1 MDQSRLSHYTL
12 GAALGAGGMG
22 VVYRA
27 TDTRLNRTVALK
39 VIAPDAIADRD
50 RKLRF
55 LREARAASAL
65 SHPNIVTIHD
75 IGDADGVDFLVME
88 LVSGRSLDQLIPKE
102 GMPVERAIDIA
113 IQITSAL
120 DAAHTAD
127 IIHRDIKPANI
138 MITDAGQVKVL
149 DFGLAKRLDGLPDQN
164 LTTVAPTLATEAGMV
179 LGTMAYMSPE
189 QAQGLPVDGR
199 TDIFSF
205 GALLY
210 EMLTGR
216 RAFSGATSMSTLAAI
231 LSEQPPPIETI
242 RKDLSPGL
250 LQLVHDCLQK
260 NRTARP
266 SARGALDRLIALQRS
281 ATATSVDLRRLVRR
295 PAIVIPAAAALLLIA
310 AGGAW
315 RWQSTSRLRWAR
327 TVAIPEIQASM
338 DRAEYDGAYRLARQA
353 MALLPDDVHLAQMWL
368 DLTGGASVDTSPPGA
383 DVSVKGY
390 LADAADWIPIG
401 RTPLTTVRVPLGA
414 LRVRLSKEGFAPIET
429 EGAILLNY
437 NLDPPAA
444 VVPGMVHVSSVTAVV
459 GPTSM
464 ALQEFWIDKFEVTN
478 REFKAFVDK
487 GGYKSRD
494 YWKVPFVDG
503 GRTLSWEEAMEIF
516 RDKTGRPGPSTWELG
531 SFPDG
536 QSEMPVSGVSWYE
549 AAAYAAFAG
558 KQVPTAFHWR
568 AAGGFNTP
576 IENFADILLVSNF
589 SGKGPVPVGSTKG
602 LGPWGTYDMAGNV
615 KEWCW
620 NEGPEG
626 KHYILGAGWNES
638 SFNFHDLDAQPPFQR
653 SESYGLRL
661 MKEIEPSAPEA
672 RAAIPSTMRD
682 FTKEVPV
689 DDATF
694 EVIRGL
700 YAYDNT
706 PLNATIDQTD
716 DVPAWRKETVSYD
729 APYGKERIRAYL
741 YLPKN
746 VSPPYQTVMY
756 FPGGDAPLLRSS
768 RDLNLRNVD
777 FVIRSGRALLYPV
790 YKGTY
795 ERNVQ
800 VTGAN
805 DMRDLAIARAKD
817 ARRSIDYLISRTD
830 VDKDRL
836 AFFGMSLGASVGI
849 RITAVE
855 PRLKASVLMGAG
867 MLATRFPPEME
878 HLNFA
883 PRIRVPTLLVNGR
896 SDFTY
901 QYETSQLPLFR
912 LLGPP
917 ADQKELATFEGGH
930 IPMQMHDVIR
940 RILDWFDKYL
950 GPVAT

>member
-1 MDQSRLSHYTL
+1 MIGSRLSHYTL
-12 GAALGAGGMG
+12 TAPLGAGGMG

-27 TDTRLNRTVALK
+27 TDSRLNRTVALK
-39 VIAPDAIADRD
+39 VIAPDAIADAD
-50 RKLRF
+50 RKHRF
-55 LREARAASAL
+55 IREARAASAL

-75 IGDADGVDFLVME
+75 IGEVDGVDFLVME
-88 LVSGRSLDQLIPKE
+88 LVSGRPLDQLIPE
-102 GMPVERAIDIA
+102 GGLPVDRAIDIA
-113 IQITSAL
+113 IQIASAL
-120 DAAHTAD
+120 EAAHRAD
-127 IIHRDIKPANI
+127 IVHRDIKPANI
-138 MITDAGQVKVL
+138 MATDSGQVKVL
-149 DFGLAKRLDGLPDQN
+149 DFGLAKHLDGLANQD
-164 LTTVAPTLATEAGMV
+164 LTTVAPTLATGAGIV

-189 QAQGLPVDGR
+189 QAQGLPIDGR

-205 GALLY
+205 GAVLY
-210 EMLTGR
+210 EMLTGH
-216 RAFSGATSMSTLAAI
+216 RAFAGATSMSTLAAI
-231 LSEQPPPIETI
+231 LSEQPPPMETL
-242 RKDLSPGL
+242 RKDLPNGL
-250 LQLVHDCLQK
+250 VQLVHDCLHKDRAQ
-260 NRTARP
+260 RP
-266 SARGALDRLIALQRS
+266 SARAALDRLTILKSALHS
-281 ATATSVDLRRLVRR
+281 TTVDASRLLRR
-295 PAIVIPAAAALLLIA
+295 PAVVLPAIALFLLVA

-315 RWQSTSRLRWAR
+315 RWQASSRARWAR
-327 TVAIPEIQASM
+327 TVAIPEIQQSM
-338 DRAEYDGAYRLARQA
+338 DRADYDAAYRLARQA
-353 MALLPDDVHLAQMWL
+353 ITLLPDDVHLAQMWL
-368 DLTGGASVDTSPPGA
+368 DLTGGMSVDTSPAGA
-383 DVSVKGY
+383 DVYIKGY
-390 LADAADWIPIG
+390 LADTADWIPMG
-401 RTPLTTVRVPLGA
+401 RTPLPITRVPLGA
-414 LRVRLSKEGFAPIET
+414 LRVRVSKDGFTPVET
-429 EGAILLNY
+429 EGPMFLNY
-437 NLDPPAA
+437 KLDPPAD
-444 VVPGMVHVSSVTAVV
+444 VVPGMVRVGPAPGVV
-459 GPTSM
+459 GPTSIE
-464 ALQEFWIDKFEVTN
+464 LKQFWIDKLEVTN

-487 GGYKSRD
+487 GGYRSREH
-494 YWKVPFVDG
+494 WKEPFVDQG
-503 GRTLSWEEAMEIF
+503 KTMSWEQAMAAF

-531 SFPDG
+531 TFPDG
-536 QSEMPVSGVSWYE
+536 QAELPVSGVSWYE
-549 AAAYAAFAG
+549 AVAYASFVG
-558 KQVPTAFHWR
+558 KRLPTAFHWR

-589 SGKGPVPVGSTKG
+589 NGKGPVPVGSMKG
-602 LGPWGTYDMAGNV
+602 LGPWGTYDMAGNA

-626 KHYILGAGWNES
+626 KHYILGAGWNEAS
-638 SFNFHDLDAQPPFQR
+638 YNFHDLDAQPPFQR
-653 SESYGLRL
+653 SESYGIRL
-661 MKEIEPSAPEA
+661 MKEIEPSPANA
-672 RAAIPSTMRD
+672 SAAIPSIMRD

-689 DDATF
+689 DEATF

-700 YAYDNT
+700 YAYDHT
-706 PLNATIDQTD
+706 PLNATIDQTED
-716 DVPAWRKETVSYD
+716 APSWRKETISYD

-741 YLPKN
+741 YTPKN
-746 VSPPYQTVMY
+746 ASPPYQAVMY

-768 RDLNLRNVD
+768 RDLQLRNVD

-817 ARRSIDYLISRTD
+817 ASRSIDYLISRAD

-836 AFFGMSLGASVGI
+836 GFFGMSLGASVGI

-917 ADQKELATFEGGH
+917 ADHKELASFEGGH
-930 IPMQMHDVIR
+930 IPMKMHDVIR
-940 RILDWFDKYL
+940 KILDWFDKYL